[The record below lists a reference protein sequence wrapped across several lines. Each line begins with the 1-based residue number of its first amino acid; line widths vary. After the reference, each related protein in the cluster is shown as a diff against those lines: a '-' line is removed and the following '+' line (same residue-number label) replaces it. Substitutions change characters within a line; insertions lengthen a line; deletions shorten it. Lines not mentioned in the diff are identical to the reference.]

1 MSDNFW
7 SLDPVA
13 KQRYRQKLKIIGLD
27 EKWEP
32 YLDTG
37 DYIDDMSLWPP
48 VEFAQIFC
56 YFIERLGLYTKQQLM
71 QWKSLD
77 AYNYFLS
84 RHVRPVTVKKVNSS
98 ICVLKAVI
106 NSSQSSADRTHEA
119 WVAAKS
125 DGQIVAAYCKC
136 MAG

>member
-1 MSDNFW
+1 MSDYFL

-48 VEFAQIFC
+48 VEFAHIFC
-56 YFIERLGLYTKQQLM
+56 YFIERPGLYTKQQLM
-71 QWKSLD
+71 QWKSLY

-84 RHVRPVTVKKVNSS
+84 GHVRRVTVKKVNSS

-106 NSSQSSADRTHEA
+106 NPSQSSADRAHEA

-125 DGQIVAAYCKC
+125 DGQIVVAHCKC

>member
-1 MSDNFW
+1 MSDYFL

-13 KQRYRQKLKIIGLD
+13 KERYRQKLKIIGLD
-27 EKWEP
+27 EKCEP
-32 YLDTG
+32 YLDTC

-48 VEFAQIFC
+48 VEFAHIFC
-56 YFIERLGLYTKQQLM
+56 YFERPGLYTKQQLM

-77 AYNYFLS
+77 AYNYFVS
-84 RHVRPVTVKKVNSS
+84 GHVRPVTVKKVNSS
-98 ICVLKAVI
+98 IYILKAVI
-106 NSSQSSADRTHEA
+106 NPSQSSGDRAHEA

-125 DGQIVAAYCKC
+125 DGQIVAAHCKC